1 MAACRFEELIKLLL
15 HERKLDN
22 YIYSFFFFSILLYQ
36 QASADG
42 NVTLST
48 LMFTPKREDNEK
60 TIECRALNVLVKRGL
75 KEASYK
81 LNVFCEYSNFCLPYC
96 PVPG

>member
-22 YIYSFFFFSILLYQ
+22 YPFFFLPFFHTLHQ

-48 LMFTPKREDNEK
+48 LVFTPKREDNEK

-75 KEASYK
+75 REASYK
-81 LNVFCEYSNFCLPYC
+81 LNVFCEYFLFCL
-96 PVPG
+96 